1 MKDELPDN
9 QPTAETR
16 NATPLPRHPSL
27 IPVARLVAPPPP
39 FHMAASP
46 LAAAMLKP
54 CPRPW
59 GLWTT
64 LGWSLLGLLLELIV
78 TLVLILIAGVVAGLT
93 GSAAMNSAESLKA
106 FTMSGLFVSVSSVVM
121 LPVGFAYLV
130 LITHLRG
137 WRPAEYLALNR
148 STARQ
153 TVFWL
158 AVMAAYM
165 VISDTVTILL
175 GRDVVP
181 PFMVDV
187 CKTAG
192 FMPLLVLAVVLV
204 APLFEEVVFRGFMYR
219 GIAAS
224 RLGPAGAISIATILW
239 SLLHVQYDSYG
250 IAYILV
256 CGVLLGLARYGTGS
270 VVPPILMHMLNN
282 AGATAQA
289 LVKLADSA

>member
-1 MKDELPDN
+1 MG
-9 QPTAETR
+9 A
-16 NATPLPRHPSL
+16 SS
-27 IPVARLVAPPPP
+27 IP
-39 FHMAASP
+39 
-46 LAAAMLKP
+46 AAMLKP

-78 TLVLILIAGVVAGLT
+78 TLVLILIAGVLAGLT
-93 GSAAMNSAESLKA
+93 GSAAMSSAEFLMDL
-106 FTMSGLFVSVSSVVM
+106 TMSGLFLSVSSVVM
-121 LPVGFAYLV
+121 LPVGFAYLI
-130 LITHLRG
+130 LITYLRG
-137 WRPAEYLALNR
+137 WRPVEYLALKR

-158 AVMAAYM
+158 AVTVAYM
-165 VISDTVTILL
+165 VTSDTVTILL
-175 GRDVVP
+175 GRDIVP

-187 CKTAG
+187 CKTAV
-192 FMPLLVLAVVLV
+192 FLPLLVLAVVLV

-224 RLGPAGAISIATILW
+224 RLGPAGAILIATILW

-250 IAYILV
+250 MAHVLV
-256 CGVLLGLARYGTGS
+256 GGVLLGLARYSTGS

-282 AGATAQA
+282 AGGTAQA
-289 LVKLADSA
+289 LVELADSI